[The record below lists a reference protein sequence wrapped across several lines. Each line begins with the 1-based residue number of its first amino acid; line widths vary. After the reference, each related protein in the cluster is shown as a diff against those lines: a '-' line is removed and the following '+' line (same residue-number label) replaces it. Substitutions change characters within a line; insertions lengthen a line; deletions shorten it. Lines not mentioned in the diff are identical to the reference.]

1 MRRSDPAAHAHAR
14 CICSLRTPYGTETVR
29 RLMNEHDDDLE
40 SQVNEHA
47 EAERDTYPDTEEE
60 LDAAES
66 DEAEDEADELTAD
79 HDESEL

>member
-1 MRRSDPAAHAHAR
+1 
-14 CICSLRTPYGTETVR
+14 
-29 RLMNEHDDDLE
+29 MNEHDDDLE

-47 EAERDTYPDTEEE
+47 EAETDAYPDTDEE

-66 DEAEDEADELTAD
+66 DEAEDGADELTAD